1 MNLQDK
7 YKKLKEILTG
17 LGNLLISYSGGA
29 DSTFLLKVAADTLG
43 EDKVIACIARG
54 PSLPKSQ
61 YEQAV
66 KMAEDIGVK
75 LITIQTDEMDD
86 TAYLKNQADRCYH
99 CKSHLFEQLGKVAQ
113 EHGFENIA
121 CGHNFDDTKDYR
133 PGNTAAKDFGIVSP
147 LIEAK
152 LTKQNIRDLS
162 KSLDLPTA
170 DIPASPCLAS
180 RIAYG
185 LEITEEKLKQVEEA
199 EEFLRS
205 LGFVEF
211 RVRHHDKLARI
222 EVHTENM
229 SKLIEESCRQKV
241 VEKLKGLGFKFVSL
255 DLAGFRSGSLNEALS
270 EHEKENYLP
279 QK

>member
-7 YKKLKEILTG
+7 YKKLKETLTG
-17 LGNLLISYSGGA
+17 LGNLLISYSGGV
-29 DSTFLLKVAADTLG
+29 DSTFLLKVAVDTLG

-54 PSLPKSQ
+54 PSLPESQ
-61 YEQAV
+61 YKQAV
-66 KMAEDIGVK
+66 KMAENIGVK

-86 TAYLKNQADRCYH
+86 AAYLKNKADRCYH
-99 CKSHLFEQLGKVAQ
+99 CKSHLFEQLKKVAK
-113 EHGFENIA
+113 EHGLDTIA

-133 PGNTAAKDFGIVSP
+133 PGNTAARNFGIVSP
-147 LIEAK
+147 LIEAE

-162 KSLDLPTA
+162 KSLNLPTA

-185 LEITEEKLKQVEEA
+185 LEITGEKLKQIEEA

-205 LGFVEF
+205 LGLVEF
-211 RVRHHDKLARI
+211 RVRHHDELARI
-222 EVHTENM
+222 EVHAEDM
-229 SKLIEESCRQKV
+229 PKLMEESCRLKV
-241 VEKLKGLGFKFVSL
+241 IKKLKELGFKFVSL